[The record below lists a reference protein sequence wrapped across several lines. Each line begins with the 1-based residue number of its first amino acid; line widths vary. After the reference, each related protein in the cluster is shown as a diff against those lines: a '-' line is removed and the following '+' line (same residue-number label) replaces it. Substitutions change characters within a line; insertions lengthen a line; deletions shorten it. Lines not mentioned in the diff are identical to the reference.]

1 LDESTRTL
9 FGYLE
14 APDLSR
20 LDSLPAQEI
29 MKRWWAYMAD
39 IMETNADHSPVA
51 IDLTPVFYLA

>member
-1 LDESTRTL
+1 
-9 FGYLE
+9 
-14 APDLSR
+14 
-20 LDSLPAQEI
+20 LDSLPAQEV